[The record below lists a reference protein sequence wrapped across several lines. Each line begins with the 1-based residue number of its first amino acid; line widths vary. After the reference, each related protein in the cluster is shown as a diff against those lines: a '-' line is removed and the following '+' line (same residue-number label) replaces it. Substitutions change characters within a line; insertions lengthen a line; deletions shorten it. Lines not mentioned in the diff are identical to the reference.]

1 MQKRLLISLIFI
13 GLMAFVHL
21 NAQNADVA
29 KLSPER
35 IAAANELAMAFFQNH
50 PKDTPDQDVA
60 AAIKAAFLQ
69 KFPNLP
75 SVPQKTAINLD
86 DALKNKDKF
95 LEERMEH
102 ALPIPSDEELALEA
116 EKKFPLYKLG
126 EKVKVTYMSPNQN
139 KDIPTMYEGYYRG
152 TTGPYIKIN
161 SMPILI
167 QHMKQVEG
175 NELEILKFDPQGTA
189 ARRKEYI
196 REKKNEINDKRV
208 AFLKEQRGFSAI
220 QLIDN
225 TVDANESAGYT
236 YADGEW
242 LEVEK
247 LLLHAVARAKKRIEN
262 AAATEEQHRLAA
274 ERKMLDGQ
282 IESISV
288 NATLLPQGER
298 INPEKLIAK
307 QEAARKAREEAL
319 EQKRLAAEAAKAKER
334 AEAEKAQKLAKEKE
348 LAEAQALVQQQAEL
362 DAEKR
367 AKDNEKLDEMRRE
380 MAQTEELKK
389 MQTRSLMRVVLA
401 ICVFLVFLIIVASI
415 MVWQKTQKKDPF
427 KKYFEGKGQLQKDF
441 WTAASSDPDNFKYVA
456 YMFPDL
462 KQATQ
467 ALGKLSYFNI
477 GPGGDLKCVRDL
489 RYGVYP
495 HLDGA
500 VCFVGGTKFTYALW
514 KEASIVLPELPNA
527 SYFKVS
533 TEPKVLLELPD
544 LAKLS
549 ETQDLHITSLGVE
562 DVEGE
567 NGEFNR
573 VFKYKTDTI
582 DSAKH
587 FLDTIDIKEA
597 GIIIHIETNE
607 GVIGKDENG
616 IFSIDD

>member
-1 MQKRLLISLIFI
+1 MFKRLLIFSIFI
-13 GLMAFVHL
+13 GLTLFVRL

-35 IAAANELAMAFFQNH
+35 IAAANELATAFFQNH
-50 PKDTPDQDVA
+50 PKDTAAKDAA
-60 AAIKAAFLQ
+60 AAIKPDFLQ
-69 KFPNLP
+69 KFPNIP
-75 SVPQKTAINLD
+75 PVPKKSAINLD

-102 ALPIPSDEELALEA
+102 AFPIPSDEELKLEA

-126 EKVKVTYMSPNQN
+126 EKVKVTYKSPNQN
-139 KDIPTMYEGYYRG
+139 KDIPNMYEGYYRG
-152 TTGPYIKIN
+152 TTGPYIRIN
-161 SMPILI
+161 STPIRI
-167 QHMKQVEG
+167 QDMRQVEG

-196 REKKNEINDKRV
+196 LERKAEVNDKR
-208 AFLKEQRGFSAI
+208 ATFLKEQRGFSTI

-225 TVDANESAGYT
+225 TVDANEAAGYT
-236 YADGEW
+236 YANGEW
-242 LEVEK
+242 LDVEG
-247 LLLHAVARAKKRIEN
+247 LLLRAVARARQNLEN
-262 AAATEEQHRLAA
+262 AAITQEQRKLAA
-274 ERKMLDGQ
+274 DRRMLNAQ
-282 IESISV
+282 IESIAV

-298 INPEKLIAK
+298 INPERLIAK
-307 QEAARKAREEAL
+307 QEAARQAREKAI
-319 EQKRLAAEAAKAKER
+319 EQKRLAAEAAKARER

-348 LAEAQALVQQQAEL
+348 LAEAQALAQQQAEL

-367 AKDNEKLDEMRRE
+367 KKDNEKLNEMARE
-380 MAQTEELKK
+380 MAQTEQLKNMEMK
-389 MQTRSLMRVVLA
+389 SVMRIVIA
-401 ICVFLVFLIIVASI
+401 ICVFLIFLIVIAAI
-415 MVWQKTQKKDPF
+415 MVWHKTQKKDPF

-441 WTAASSDPDNFKYVA
+441 WTAASADPDNFKYVA

-462 KQATQ
+462 KEATQ
-467 ALGKLSYFNI
+467 ALGKLSYFNV
-477 GPGGDLKCVRDL
+477 GPGGELKCVRDL

-500 VCFVGGTKFTYALW
+500 ICFVGGTKFTYALW

-544 LAKLS
+544 LAQLS
-549 ETQDLHITSLGVE
+549 ETQDLHITSLGFE

-587 FLDTIDIKEA
+587 FLDTIEIKEA
-597 GIIIHIETNE
+597 GIIVHIETDE
-607 GVIGKDENG
+607 GIIGKDENG